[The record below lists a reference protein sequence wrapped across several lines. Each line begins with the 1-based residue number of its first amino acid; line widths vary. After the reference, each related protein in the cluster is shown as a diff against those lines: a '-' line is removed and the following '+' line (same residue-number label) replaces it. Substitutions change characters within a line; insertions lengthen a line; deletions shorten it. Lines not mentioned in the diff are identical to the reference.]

1 MTTVSTTLS
10 RTAYTAIATGP
21 RRVVVDYTSA
31 GQVRLALAASLP
43 APGATQFFR
52 VAPDAGGRIITV
64 PDGSL
69 LYGMTEPTFNA
80 DIAVG
85 VSPHEEII
93 AGSVEISNDAGNPIP
108 ISSAALTSID
118 TDIGALADAAWP
130 GTGNGSVIALLKASV
145 LADLAATP
153 AGENFIGS
161 TGRSVTS
168 VEATFNRPAD
178 TLAYA
183 SGDLVAN
190 STTAGSVTAL
200 SLGVARVAA
209 GGVSIRR
216 VRLRKSNAGVTNA
229 SFRVHFY
236 TAAPTATNGD
246 NGVWLTSGVASY
258 RGSID
263 VVMDRAFSDGAA
275 GVAALSPDINIRL
288 ASGTAIFA
296 LIEARA
302 AYAPASAETFG
313 LMVEAVQD

>member
-21 RRVVVDYTSA
+21 RRVVVDYASA
-31 GQVRLALAASLP
+31 GQVRFALAASLP
-43 APGATQFFR
+43 SPSTTAFFR
-52 VAPDAGGRIITV
+52 AAPDAGGRIVTV
-64 PDGSL
+64 PAGSV

-93 AGSVEISNDAGNPIP
+93 VGSVEITNETGSPIP
-108 ISSAALTSID
+108 VSATALTNID
-118 TDIGALADAAWP
+118 ADIGAPADAAWS
-130 GTGNGSVIALLKASV
+130 GTGDGTVIALLKASV
-145 LADLAATP
+145 LAEQAATP
-153 AGENFIGS
+153 AGENFIGAM
-161 TGRSVTS
+161 GRRV
-168 VEATFNRPAD
+168 VAIEATFVRPAD
-178 TLAYA
+178 TTAYA

-209 GGVSIRR
+209 GSFSITR
-216 VRLRKSNAGVTNA
+216 VRLRKSSTGVTNA
-229 SFRVHFY
+229 SFRIHFY

-246 NGVWLTSGVASY
+246 NGAWLTTGAAGY
-258 RGSID
+258 RGSLD

-275 GVAALSPDINIRL
+275 GLTAPPTELDIRL

-302 AYAPASAETFG
+302 AYTPASGETFG

>member
-10 RTAYTAIATGP
+10 RTAYTAIVTGP
-21 RRVVVDYTSA
+21 RRVVVDYISA

-43 APGATQFFR
+43 APGSTQFFR
-52 VAPDAGGRIITV
+52 VAPDVGGRIITV

-69 LYGMTEPTFNA
+69 LYGMTEPTFTA
-80 DIAVG
+80 DIAVV

-93 AGSVEISNDAGNPIP
+93 SGSVEISNDTGNSIP
-108 ISSAALTSID
+108 VSSAALTSID
-118 TDIGALADAAWP
+118 TDIGTLADAAWP

-200 SLGVARVAA
+200 SLSVARVAA

-216 VRLRKSNAGVTNA
+216 VRLGKSTANITNA

-236 TAAPTATNGD
+236 TASPTPTNGD
-246 NGVWLTSGVASY
+246 NGAWLTSGAASY
-258 RGSID
+258 LGSID
-263 VVMDRAFSDGAA
+263 IVMDRAFSDGAA
-275 GVAALSPDINIRL
+275 SVAGPVPDINIRL